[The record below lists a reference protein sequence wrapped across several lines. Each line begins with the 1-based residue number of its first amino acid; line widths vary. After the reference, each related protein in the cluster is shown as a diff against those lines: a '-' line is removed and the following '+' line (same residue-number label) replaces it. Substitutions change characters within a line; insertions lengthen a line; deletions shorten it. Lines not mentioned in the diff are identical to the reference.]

1 MRIGPVLLPLR
12 GTHGAALPA
21 YDSLPLP
28 ALENQQEV
36 FGRGDDAVGNPQRAQ
51 IVQFELFELTLSLK
65 LDRQLSIEQFEATV
79 CQSAVPS
86 PPLRYAL
93 TVVLAWVSHPLMD
106 IRDKNLY
113 TTTNKC
119 LQCLL
124 EIMYSVF

>member
-79 CQSAVPS
+79 SQSAVPS
-86 PPLRYAL
+86 PPSGMPSPSSWPGSATPSWTYA
-93 TVVLAWVSHPLMD
+93 TR
-106 IRDKNLY
+106 IY
-113 TTTNKC
+113 TPPPINV
-119 LQCLL
+119 
-124 EIMYSVF
+124 YSVYLK